1 VSGKAGQL
9 EGAMA
14 EVPKIVQERLR
25 VASTGAAS
33 HPEADVLTAFAERS
47 LRGLERDKVLE
58 HLWCCGECREVVSL
72 ALPASELAEVS
83 LKSPRATWLTW
94 PRMRWGLAAAGVVV
108 VAALAIVLERR
119 QESIADD
126 QTPPPRAVSEAR
138 NRVVSAP
145 ALEDTAKEQDKLK
158 ASPAPT
164 GNKER
169 GETSSRVASQL
180 ANSEVAAAPA
190 PIPSYANRGHV
201 AGGALAH
208 GPKMGIQA
216 NLPNQSQPSGA
227 NNFAPPVPVP
237 PATPSAPSSNHAVN
251 LGSDDLARA
260 QAAAPV
266 QTAQDLAVQSHE
278 LSQLAPLGGSAE
290 SKVDRAKPLE
300 TVIDNNSRKYA
311 VSAAPSASGARSA
324 IASAAQWTISSK
336 GGLQRSLDQGA
347 TWQDVNV
354 NASYAPGGAGYTFA
368 KAKSSSSKEPAALQ
382 DQKQASPEPVFRAV
396 AANGPEVWAGGAN
409 GLLCHSIDAGVHWT
423 RIVPLSSGITLTGDI
438 VTVDFPDPRHG
449 RVATST
455 SEIWITGDAGQSWQK
470 Q

>member
-1 VSGKAGQL
+1 MAG
-9 EGAMA
+9 
-14 EVPKIVQERLR
+14 VPKIVQERLR
-25 VASTGAAS
+25 VASAGAAS

-58 HLWCCGECREVVSL
+58 HLWRCGECREVVSL

-83 LKSPRATWLTW
+83 LQSARSVWLTW

-108 VAALAIVLERR
+108 VAALAIVLARW
-119 QESIADD
+119 QEPIAAD
-126 QTPPPRAVSEAR
+126 QAPPPRVVSEAR
-138 NRVVSAP
+138 NQVVPAP

-158 ASPAPT
+158 ASPPPT

-169 GETSSRVASQL
+169 EETSSRVASHF
-180 ANSEVAAAPA
+180 AHSEVAAAPA
-190 PIPSYANRGHV
+190 PIPSYASRGPV
-201 AGGALAH
+201 VGGPSAH
-208 GPKMGIQA
+208 GPKMGIPT
-216 NLPNQSQPSGA
+216 NLSNQWQPSGA
-227 NNFAPPVPVP
+227 NNFAPVPAS
-237 PATPSAPSSNHAVN
+237 PATPPAPASNHALN
-251 LGSDDLARA
+251 RGSDELAQT

-266 QTAQDLAVQSHE
+266 QTAENLAVQSQG
-278 LSQLAPLGGSAE
+278 LSQLVPQGGSAE

-354 NASYAPGGAGYTFA
+354 NESYAPGGAGYTFA
-368 KAKSSSSKEPAALQ
+368 KAKSSGAKEPAALK
-382 DQKQASPEPVFRAV
+382 DQKQALPEPVFHAV

-423 RIVPLSSGITLTGDI
+423 RIVPLSSGIALTGDI
-438 VTVDFPDPRHG
+438 VTVDFPDARHG